1 LIATTTPAPTL
12 PRAYEQK
19 CSGRRGHELASAY
32 RETRRGRET
41 HADGRDRFCP
51 LCACSLG
58 VVNPIGIVDLGENG
72 LHVRLLL
79 ACMIWPQLAVSKTGR
94 LLRTTSSNDFFERFL
109 RTIFSNDLFE
119 RFIRT
124 TPPNDN
130 LTNLTAA
137 LDITQQASINFPFH
151 THPASI
157 HKRRVTYP
165 SCVPRTP
172 YHSFK
177 FPLISQRE
185 QTLPASNRQPSTNGT
200 TAWGC
205 CAPRSKLRNARE

>member
-1 LIATTTPAPTL
+1 VLSRCRQSDWHCRSGREWAACQIASCLHDMAATCSEQDRTTP
-12 PRAYEQK
+12 
-19 CSGRRGHELASAY
+19 
-32 RETRRGRET
+32 
-41 HADGRDRFCP
+41 
-51 LCACSLG
+51 
-58 VVNPIGIVDLGENG
+58 
-72 LHVRLLL
+72 
-79 ACMIWPQLAVSKTGR
+79 
-94 LLRTTSSNDFFERFL
+94 SNDFFERFL
-109 RTIFSNDLFE
+109 RTIYSNDLFE